1 MNLLGKLL
9 MSISIIAYAVIPPI
23 VDLTTDTHVLHAGW
37 MPHARMHTVW
47 LLGVT
52 SGIGLLAFYLLWTP
66 GSDQKFRINLS
77 GTLSTIV
84 FAAFYLSAFTISL
97 YGGSLSDV
105 AGGVQKGPFGI
116 DANLFTFMAAALV
129 LLVGWV
135 LNVRTR
141 T

>member
-9 MSISIIAYAVIPPI
+9 MSLSIAVYAFIPPI
-23 VDLTTDTHVLHAGW
+23 VDLTTDTHVFHADW

-52 SGIGLLAFYLLWTP
+52 SGVGFVALYLLWCP
-66 GSDQKFRINLS
+66 GTDPKFRTNLA
-77 GTLSTIV
+77 GVLSTVV
-84 FAAFYLSAFTISL
+84 FAAFYLSATTITL
-97 YGGSLSDV
+97 YGGALSDM

-116 DANLFTFMAAALV
+116 DANLFTFTLAAFV

-135 LNVRTR
+135 INVRSR